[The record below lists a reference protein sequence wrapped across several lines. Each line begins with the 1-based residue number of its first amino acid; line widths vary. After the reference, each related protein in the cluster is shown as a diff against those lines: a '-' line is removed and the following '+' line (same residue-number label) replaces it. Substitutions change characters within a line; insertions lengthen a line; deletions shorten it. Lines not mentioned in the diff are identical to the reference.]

1 MSHRS
6 PNTDPHPDWHRDTLA
21 VRVAS
26 ERSHYGEN
34 SEALFL
40 TSGYV
45 QPSAEVSARRF
56 SGDEEGFTYGRYGNP
71 TVASFERRLA
81 ALEGSE
87 ACISTASGMSAIL
100 MMCMGLLKAGDHVVC
115 SQSMFGSTIK
125 LIGTDLAKFGVLS
138 SFVSQTDVAAWRA
151 AITPETRLLFAETPT
166 NPLTEVCDI
175 RALADIAH
183 SAGALLC
190 VDNCFATPA
199 LQQPMALGADIV
211 MHSGTKYLDGQGR
224 VMAGALCASEALVTK
239 SFLPVLK
246 SAGMTLSPFNAWV
259 VLKGL
264 ETLAI
269 RMRAQSERAL
279 ALARWLES
287 HAAVARVFYPGLAS
301 HPQHALAMA
310 QQSGCGGAVL
320 SFEVKAADG
329 AQARERA
336 FHVLDTMQTLSLS
349 TNLGDTKTLVAHPA
363 STSHGRL
370 TEAQRAAAGVTQG
383 LIRVAV
389 GLEHLNDITT
399 DLDRGFSSL

>member
-239 SFLPVLK
+239 TFLPVLK

-399 DLDRGFSSL
+399 DLDRGLSSL

>member
-399 DLDRGFSSL
+399 DLDRGLSSL